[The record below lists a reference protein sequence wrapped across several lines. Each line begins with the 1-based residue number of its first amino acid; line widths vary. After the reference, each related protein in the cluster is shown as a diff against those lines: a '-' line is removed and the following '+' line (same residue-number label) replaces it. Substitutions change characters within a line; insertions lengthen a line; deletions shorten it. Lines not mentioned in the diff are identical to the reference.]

1 RRYVRHQDKQ
11 DQEHEA
17 QLSLQMM

>member
-1 RRYVRHQDKQ
+1 VRHQDKQ